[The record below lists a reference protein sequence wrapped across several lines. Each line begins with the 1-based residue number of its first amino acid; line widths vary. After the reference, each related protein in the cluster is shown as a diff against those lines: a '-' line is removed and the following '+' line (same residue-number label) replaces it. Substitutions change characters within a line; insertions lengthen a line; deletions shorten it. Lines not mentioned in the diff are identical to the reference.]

1 CTVPDAP
8 LLRIR
13 SQGRCGRAAL
23 RSRDLALAV
32 EARFRL
38 PHPLLGLPEAYRRGS
53 AWLLPRGGC
62 ELAMACDI
70 TIAAESA
77 VFGERELRFG
87 SVITAL
93 MMPWLV
99 GPKRTNELLLT
110 GQDRIS
116 AASAEKIGLSNR
128 TVSEARASASM
139 IFLGIH
145 AAFRDLRVYPWR
157 TIICVKSRQRAVIST
172 YDYDG

>member
-1 CTVPDAP
+1 
-8 LLRIR
+8 
-13 SQGRCGRAAL
+13 
-23 RSRDLALAV
+23 
-32 EARFRL
+32 
-38 PHPLLGLPEAYRRGS
+38 
-53 AWLLPRGGC
+53 
-62 ELAMACDI
+62 MACDI

-128 TVSEARASASM
+128 TVATLVIWKRRLRWPDRLRAWTLM
-139 IFLGIH
+139 L
-145 AAFRDLRVYPWR
+145 LP
-157 TIICVKSRQRAVIST
+157 
-172 YDYDG
+172 